1 MTKFICNRC
10 GWEGTDDQ
18 LKQIPV
24 CPNCS
29 VGHSPLWR
37 LLKKADDL
45 ECPNCSWRAKMDQV
59 PKEPECPSC
68 GNEYLKAE
76 SN

>member
-1 MTKFICNRC
+1 MPKYVCNRC
-10 GWEGTDDQ
+10 GKEIKESE
-18 LKQIPV
+18 LVQIPI

-45 ECPNCSWRAKMDQV
+45 ECPNCSWRAKVDQF

-68 GNEYLKAE
+68 GNQYLQIKV
-76 SN
+76 